1 MKIFPAIDLIDK
13 KVVRLSQGDYSKKT
27 MYSDNPLSVA
37 KSFLKDGATHLHVV
51 DLDGAKKGSPV
62 NFEVIKQLKQLDM
75 FVEVGG
81 GIRDMQKI
89 EAYQKIGV
97 DRVILG
103 TVAIKNFDFVVEAVK
118 EFKDMIA
125 VGVDAKDEKVAT
137 HGWQEVT
144 GVNSFEFCK
153 KLYDAGVKSVIYT
166 DIATDGMLK
175 GTNLPAFKRLSK
187 IKGLKVTASGGI
199 SSVEEIKKLKEMGV
213 WGAILGKALYENK
226 LSLADAVREEE

>member
-89 EAYQKIGV
+89 EAYHNIGV

-103 TVAIKNFDFVVEAVK
+103 TVAIKNFDFVVDAVK

-144 GVNSFEFCK
+144 DTDSFDFCK
-153 KLYDAGVKSVIYT
+153 KLYDAGVTSVIYT

>member
-89 EAYQKIGV
+89 EAYQNIGV

-144 GVNSFEFCK
+144 GVNSFDFCK
-153 KLYDAGVKSVIYT
+153 KLYDAGVTSVIYT

-199 SSVEEIKKLKEMGV
+199 SSVEEIKKLKEMDV

>member
-89 EAYQKIGV
+89 EAYQNIGV

-103 TVAIKNFDFVVEAVK
+103 TVAIKNFDFVVDAVK

-144 GVNSFEFCK
+144 DTDSFDFCK
-153 KLYDAGVKSVIYT
+153 KLYDAGVTSVIYT

>member
-37 KSFLKDGATHLHVV
+37 KSFLKDGATRLHVV

-144 GVNSFEFCK
+144 DTDSFEFCK
-153 KLYDAGVKSVIYT
+153 KLYDAGVTSVIYT

-213 WGAILGKALYENK
+213 WGAILGKALYEKK

>member
-89 EAYQKIGV
+89 EAYQNIGV

-137 HGWQEVT
+137 HGWQEVSDT
-144 GVNSFEFCK
+144 DSFDFCK
-153 KLYDAGVKSVIYT
+153 KLYDAGVTSVIYT

>member
-13 KVVRLSQGDYSKKT
+13 KVVRLSQGDYSQKT
-27 MYSDNPLSVA
+27 LYSDDPLSVA
-37 KSFLKDGATHLHVV
+37 RSFIADGATHLHVV

-62 NFEVIKQLKQLDM
+62 NFEVIKQLKQFDM

-125 VGVDAKDEKVAT
+125 VGVDAKNERVAT
-137 HGWQEVT
+137 HGWQEVSDT
-144 GVNSFEFCK
+144 DSFEFCK
-153 KLYDAGVKSVIYT
+153 KLYDAGVTSVIYT

-175 GTNLPAFKRLSK
+175 GTNLSAFKRLSE

-199 SSVEEIKKLKEMGV
+199 SSVDEIRQLKQMGI
-213 WGAILGKALYENK
+213 WGAILGKALYEKK
-226 LSLADAVREEE
+226 LSLAEAVKEEE

>member
-27 MYSDNPLSVA
+27 FYSDDPLSVA
-37 KSFLKDGATHLHVV
+37 RSFIADGATHLHVV

-103 TVAIKNFDFVVEAVK
+103 TVAIKNFDFVVDAVK

-153 KLYDAGVKSVIYT
+153 KLYDAGVTSVIYT

-199 SSVEEIKKLKEMGV
+199 SSVEEIKKLKEMDV

>member
-27 MYSDNPLSVA
+27 LYSDDPLSVA
-37 KSFLKDGATHLHVV
+37 RSFIADGATHLHVV
-51 DLDGAKKGSPV
+51 DLDGAKAGSPV
-62 NFEVIKQLKQLDM
+62 NFDVIKNLKSLDM

-103 TVAIKNFDFVVEAVK
+103 TVAIKNFDFVVEAVN

-125 VGVDAKDEKVAT
+125 VGVDAKNERVAT
-137 HGWQEVT
+137 HGWQEVSDT
-144 GVNSFEFCK
+144 DSFEFCK
-153 KLYDAGVKSVIYT
+153 KLYDAGVTSVIYT

-175 GTNLPAFKRLSK
+175 GTNLSAFKRLSK

-199 SSVEEIKKLKEMGV
+199 SSVDEIRQLKQMGI
-213 WGAILGKALYENK
+213 WGAILGKALYEKK
-226 LSLADAVREEE
+226 LSLAEAVKEEE

>member
-62 NFEVIKQLKQLDM
+62 NFEVIKQLKQFDM

>member
-144 GVNSFEFCK
+144 DTDSFEFCK
-153 KLYDAGVKSVIYT
+153 KLYDAGVTSVIYT

-187 IKGLKVTASGGI
+187 IKGLNVTASGGI

>member
-89 EAYQKIGV
+89 EAYQNIGV

-103 TVAIKNFDFVVEAVK
+103 TVAIKNFDFVVDAVK

-144 GVNSFEFCK
+144 GVNSFDFCK
-153 KLYDAGVKSVIYT
+153 KLYDAGVTSVIYT

>member
-27 MYSDNPLSVA
+27 LYSDDPLSVA
-37 KSFLKDGATHLHVV
+37 RSFIADGATHLHVV
-51 DLDGAKKGSPV
+51 DLDGAKAGSPV
-62 NFEVIKQLKQLDM
+62 NFEVIKNLKSLDM

-125 VGVDAKDEKVAT
+125 VGVDAKNERVAT
-137 HGWQEVT
+137 HGWQEVSDT
-144 GVNSFEFCK
+144 DSFELCK
-153 KLYDAGVKSVIYT
+153 KLYDAGVTSVIYT

-175 GTNLPAFKRLSK
+175 GTNLSAFKRLSE

-199 SSVEEIKKLKEMGV
+199 SSVGEISQLKQMGI
-213 WGAILGKALYENK
+213 WGAILGKALYEKK
-226 LSLADAVREEE
+226 LSLAEAVKEEE

>member
-1 MKIFPAIDLIDK
+1 
-13 KVVRLSQGDYSKKT
+13 
-27 MYSDNPLSVA
+27 
-37 KSFLKDGATHLHVV
+37 
-51 DLDGAKKGSPV
+51 
-62 NFEVIKQLKQLDM
+62 
-75 FVEVGG
+75 
-81 GIRDMQKI
+81 
-89 EAYQKIGV
+89 
-97 DRVILG
+97 
-103 TVAIKNFDFVVEAVK
+103 
-118 EFKDMIA
+118 MIA

-144 GVNSFEFCK
+144 GVNSFDFCK
-153 KLYDAGVKSVIYT
+153 KLYDAGVTSVIYT

>member
-125 VGVDAKDEKVAT
+125 VGLDAKDEKVAT

-144 GVNSFEFCK
+144 GVNSFDFCK
-153 KLYDAGVKSVIYT
+153 KLYDAGVTSVIYT

>member
-89 EAYQKIGV
+89 EAYQNIGV

-144 GVNSFEFCK
+144 GVNSFDFCK
-153 KLYDAGVKSVIYT
+153 KLYDAGVTSVIYT

-199 SSVEEIKKLKEMGV
+199 SSVEEIKKLKEMDV
-213 WGAILGKALYENK
+213 WGAILGKALYEKK

>member
-199 SSVEEIKKLKEMGV
+199 SSVDEIRQLKQMGI
-213 WGAILGKALYENK
+213 WGAILGKALYEKK
-226 LSLADAVREEE
+226 LSLAEAVKEEE

>member
-89 EAYQKIGV
+89 EAYQNIGV

-144 GVNSFEFCK
+144 GVNSFDFCK
-153 KLYDAGVKSVIYT
+153 KLYDAGVTSVIYT

-213 WGAILGKALYENK
+213 WGAILGKALYEKK

>member
-27 MYSDNPLSVA
+27 LYSDDPLSVA
-37 KSFLKDGATHLHVV
+37 RSFIADGATHLHVV

-144 GVNSFEFCK
+144 GVNSFDFCK
-153 KLYDAGVKSVIYT
+153 KLYDAGVTSVIYT

-199 SSVEEIKKLKEMGV
+199 SSVEEIKKLKEMDV

>member
-27 MYSDNPLSVA
+27 MYSDNPFSVA

-144 GVNSFEFCK
+144 GVNSFDFCK
-153 KLYDAGVKSVIYT
+153 KLYDAGVTSVIYT

>member
-144 GVNSFEFCK
+144 GVNSFDFCK
-153 KLYDAGVKSVIYT
+153 KLYDAGVTSVIYT

-213 WGAILGKALYENK
+213 WGAILGKALYEKK

>member
-125 VGVDAKDEKVAT
+125 VGVDAKDERVAT

-153 KLYDAGVKSVIYT
+153 KLYDAGVTSVIYT

-226 LSLADAVREEE
+226 LSLADSVREEE

>member
-144 GVNSFEFCK
+144 GVNSFDFCK
-153 KLYDAGVKSVIYT
+153 KLYDAGVTSVIYT

-175 GTNLPAFKRLSK
+175 GTNLPAFKRLSR

>member
-27 MYSDNPLSVA
+27 LYSDDPLSVA
-37 KSFLKDGATHLHVV
+37 RSFIADGATHLHVV
-51 DLDGAKKGSPV
+51 DLDGAKAGSPV
-62 NFEVIKQLKQLDM
+62 NFEVIKNLKSLDM

-125 VGVDAKDEKVAT
+125 VGVDAKNERVAT
-137 HGWQEVT
+137 HGWQEVSDT
-144 GVNSFEFCK
+144 DSFEFCK
-153 KLYDAGVKSVIYT
+153 KLYDAGVTSDIYT

-175 GTNLPAFKRLSK
+175 GTNLSAFKRLSE

-199 SSVEEIKKLKEMGV
+199 SSVDEIRQLKQMGI
-213 WGAILGKALYENK
+213 WGAILGKALYEKK
-226 LSLADAVREEE
+226 LSLAEAVKEEE

>member
-137 HGWQEVT
+137 HGWQEVSDT
-144 GVNSFEFCK
+144 DSFDFCK
-153 KLYDAGVKSVIYT
+153 KLYDAGVTSVIYT

-213 WGAILGKALYENK
+213 WGAILGKALYEKK

>member
-27 MYSDNPLSVA
+27 LYSDDPLSVA
-37 KSFLKDGATHLHVV
+37 RSFIADGATHLHVV
-51 DLDGAKKGSPV
+51 DLDGAKAGSPV
-62 NFEVIKQLKQLDM
+62 NFEVIKNLKSLDM

-144 GVNSFEFCK
+144 DVNSFDFCK
-153 KLYDAGVKSVIYT
+153 KLYDAGVTSVIYT

>member
-144 GVNSFEFCK
+144 GVNSFDFCK

>member
-27 MYSDNPLSVA
+27 MYSDNPLFVA

-144 GVNSFEFCK
+144 GVNSFDFCK
-153 KLYDAGVKSVIYT
+153 KLYDAGVTSVIYT

>member
-27 MYSDNPLSVA
+27 LYSDDPLSVA
-37 KSFLKDGATHLHVV
+37 RSFIADGATHLHVV
-51 DLDGAKKGSPV
+51 DLDGAKAGSPV
-62 NFEVIKQLKQLDM
+62 NFEVIKNLKSLDM

-144 GVNSFEFCK
+144 GVNSFDFCK
-153 KLYDAGVKSVIYT
+153 KLYDAGVTSVIYT

>member
-144 GVNSFEFCK
+144 DTDSFDFCK
-153 KLYDAGVKSVIYT
+153 KLYDAGVTSVIYT

-187 IKGLKVTASGGI
+187 IKGLNVTASGGI

>member
-144 GVNSFEFCK
+144 DTDSFEFCK
-153 KLYDAGVKSVIYT
+153 KLYDAGVTSVIYT

>member
-89 EAYQKIGV
+89 ESYQKIGV

-144 GVNSFEFCK
+144 DTDSFDFCK
-153 KLYDAGVKSVIYT
+153 KLYDAGVTSVIYT

>member
-89 EAYQKIGV
+89 ESYQKIGV

-144 GVNSFEFCK
+144 GVNSFDFCK
-153 KLYDAGVKSVIYT
+153 KLYDAGVTSVIYT

>member
-103 TVAIKNFDFVVEAVK
+103 TVAIKNFVFVVEAVK

-144 GVNSFEFCK
+144 GVNSFDFCK
-153 KLYDAGVKSVIYT
+153 KLYDAGVTSVIYT

-213 WGAILGKALYENK
+213 WGAILGKALYEKK

>member
-125 VGVDAKDEKVAT
+125 VGVDAKDERVAT

-153 KLYDAGVKSVIYT
+153 KLYDAGVTSVIYT

>member
-27 MYSDNPLSVA
+27 LYSDDPLSVA
-37 KSFLKDGATHLHVV
+37 RSFIADGATHLHVV

-103 TVAIKNFDFVVEAVK
+103 TVAIKNFDFVVDAVK

-144 GVNSFEFCK
+144 DTDSFDFCK
-153 KLYDAGVKSVIYT
+153 KLYDAGVTSVIYT

>member
-27 MYSDNPLSVA
+27 LYSDDPLSVA
-37 KSFLKDGATHLHVV
+37 RSFIADGATHLHVV

-103 TVAIKNFDFVVEAVK
+103 TVAIKNFDFVVDAVK

-144 GVNSFEFCK
+144 GVNSFDFCK

>member
-27 MYSDNPLSVA
+27 LYSDDPLSVA
-37 KSFLKDGATHLHVV
+37 RSFIADGATHLHVV
-51 DLDGAKKGSPV
+51 DLDGAKAGSPV
-62 NFEVIKQLKQLDM
+62 NFEVIKNLKSLDM

-89 EAYQKIGV
+89 EAYRKIGV

-137 HGWQEVT
+137 HGWQEVSS
-144 GVNSFEFCK
+144 VNSFDFCK
-153 KLYDAGVKSVIYT
+153 KLFDAGVTSVIYT

-175 GTNLPAFKRLSK
+175 GTNLPAFEKLSEL
-187 IKGLKVTASGGI
+187 KGLKVTASGGI
-199 SSVEEIKKLKEMGV
+199 SSVEEIKKLKQMGI
-213 WGAILGKALYENK
+213 WGAILGKALYEKK
-226 LSLADAVREEE
+226 LSLADAVREED

>member
-144 GVNSFEFCK
+144 GVNSFDFCK
-153 KLYDAGVKSVIYT
+153 KLYDAGVTSVIYT

>member
-89 EAYQKIGV
+89 EAYQNIGV

-144 GVNSFEFCK
+144 DTDSFEFCK
-153 KLYDAGVKSVIYT
+153 KLYDAGVTSVIYT

>member
-144 GVNSFEFCK
+144 GVNSFDFCK
-153 KLYDAGVKSVIYT
+153 KLYDAGVTSVIYT

-175 GTNLPAFKRLSK
+175 GTNLPAFKRLSR

-226 LSLADAVREEE
+226 LSLAHAVREEK